1 MILLDTH
8 TLLWFLEDSSR
19 LPDNIKLV
27 IEESDRVAAS
37 IISLWEIAI
46 KVSIGKLE
54 LRIAFDDL
62 PNALETLAIEILPL
76 SWTDIQRYVNLP
88 LHHRDPFDRL
98 LIAQAIS
105 QSLTLVSADS
115 ILDRYSVQ
123 RLWV

>member
-19 LPDNIKLV
+19 LPANIKLV

-37 IISLWEIAI
+37 LISLWEIAI

-62 PNALETLAIEILPL
+62 PSALETLAIEILPL
-76 SWTDIQRYVNLP
+76 SWTDVQRYVNLP

-98 LIAQAIS
+98 LIAQAIN
-105 QSLTLVSADS
+105 QSLVLVSADS
-115 ILDRYSVQ
+115 ILDRYPVQ